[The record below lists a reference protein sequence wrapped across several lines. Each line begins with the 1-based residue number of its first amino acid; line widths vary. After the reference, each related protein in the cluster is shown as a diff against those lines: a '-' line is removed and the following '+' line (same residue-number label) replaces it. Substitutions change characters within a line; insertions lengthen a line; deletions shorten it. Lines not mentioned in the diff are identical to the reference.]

1 MSNDLQQRIRD
12 LRNKEQAIV
21 PASAWKDATRA
32 TLLMQVRNTMPPAKQ
47 TTVFR
52 SVRDLF
58 RYVIPREI
66 SLFVRRPA
74 MALLSL
80 IVLTMGGSIMSVS
93 AAEQAQP
100 GDFLYGLKLASE
112 QAQIALTATKEDKLR
127 LKTEFTTRRVSELK
141 NISDASDQ
149 PDRVVEMAETL
160 KRDLSTIKDQ
170 LSDVAS
176 ESSSDKVAEAAK
188 LVDQRSLE
196 VITAL
201 QAAKTSL
208 PPESQEKVTEAQS
221 VASDAGV
228 KAIEVLAQTHEQSN
242 DLVPISDVTQ
252 AIQDHAKVVADATSS
267 SAPILIPLPPIE
279 DASGTVTIL
288 AASSTLAD
296 IANTTTT
303 SSTTQTNLSAL
314 VASVKDAS
322 TQAFTQQKAK
332 DQVDAASA
340 LSAASST
347 ASVDASSTP
356 ASDAATSTSSP
367 QGADAATSTSSTP
380 AAPPPPSP

>member
-12 LRNKEQAIV
+12 LRTKEQAIV

-47 TTVFR
+47 MSIFR

-80 IVLTMGGSIMSVS
+80 IILTMGGSIMSVS

-112 QAQIALTATKEDKLR
+112 QAQIALTATKEDRLK

-141 NISDASDQ
+141 NIVGTSDQ
-149 PDRVVEMAETL
+149 SDQQDRVVEMAETL

-170 LSDVAS
+170 LSDVAN

-188 LVDQRSLE
+188 LVDQKSLE

-201 QAAKTSL
+201 QEAKTSL
-208 PPESQEKVTEAQS
+208 PPESQERVTEAQS

-242 DLVPISDVTQ
+242 DIVPISDVTQ

-267 SAPILIPLPPIE
+267 SAPILIPLPTTN
-279 DASGTVTIL
+279 ASGTDTIL
-288 AASSTLAD
+288 VASSTLAD
-296 IANTTTT
+296 IAGATTT

-347 ASVDASSTP
+347 ASGDTSSTP
-356 ASDAATSTSSP
+356 ATTTSSTP
-367 QGADAATSTSSTP
+367 AGDSTTSTSSTP